1 MFLGTLGA
9 SLLENMFGG
18 KGAFRASKRVIPA
31 GEGKITAGQDFE
43 CRLIP

>member
-31 GEGKITAGQDFE
+31 GEGEITAEQDFE
-43 CRLIP
+43 CRLIL

>member
-1 MFLGTLGA
+1 MVLVPLGA

-18 KGAFRASKRVIPA
+18 KGVFRASKGVIPT

-43 CRLIP
+43 CRLIL